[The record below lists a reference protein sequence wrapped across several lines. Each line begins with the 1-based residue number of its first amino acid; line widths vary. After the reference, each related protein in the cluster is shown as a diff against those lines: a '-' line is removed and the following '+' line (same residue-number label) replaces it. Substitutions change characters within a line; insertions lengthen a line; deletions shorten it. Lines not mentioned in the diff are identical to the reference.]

1 MQHLHPIEQR
11 VLSAIDD
18 DGLLKALA
26 ELVSIPSLDGTA
38 AENEAQEAVAAL
50 LQSQSMTVDRW
61 EIDLPRLY
69 AHPDC
74 SWEVPRERAL
84 GVVGLLGED
93 RGGRSLIF
101 NGHVDV
107 VPAGDRRLWRS
118 DPWQATIVN
127 GRVYGRGALDMKG
140 GLCCAIFAARAI
152 MAAGVRLRGRLLIQS
167 VIGEEDGG
175 LGTLATILRG
185 HTADAAI
192 VAEPTELKVA
202 PAQAG
207 AHNFRLTVY
216 GAAAHGCVRE
226 EGVSA
231 IEKFAPLHQAIIT
244 LERARNERLRAAD
257 SSGLFSR
264 YRTPNAICIGVVR
277 AGEWASSEAEQ
288 LVAEGRYGIGV
299 GEDPAVA
306 RAELEQ
312 TVAAAAAQDPW
323 LRDHPPTLEW
333 WGGRFD
339 PASTPMDSPVVQT
352 LAACDQAVRGTPAT
366 FEGMT
371 YGADM
376 RLLVN
381 VGGIPTVLYGPG
393 DVRDA
398 HRPNESVAIADLQT
412 ATRVL
417 ALTALRF
424 CGYDEE

>member
-1 MQHLHPIEQR
+1 MLNSVEQR
-11 VLSAIDD
+11 VLTAIDA
-18 DGLLKALA
+18 DGLLRALA
-26 ELVSIPSLDGTA
+26 MLVGIPSLGGTA
-38 AENEAQEAVAAL
+38 AEHEAQDAVASL
-50 LQSQSMTVDRW
+50 LGEQGMIVDRW
-61 EIDLPRLY
+61 EIDLPRLST
-69 AHPDC
+69 HPDC
-74 SWEVPRERAL
+74 SWEIQRDRAI
-84 GVVGLLGED
+84 GVVGILGED

-107 VPAGDRRLWRS
+107 VPAGDRQRWRS
-118 DPWQATIVN
+118 DPWQATIAD

-152 MAAGVRLRGRLLIQS
+152 AAAGARLRGRLIVQS

-231 IEKFAPLHQAIIT
+231 IEKFAPLHQAILD
-244 LERARNERLRAAD
+244 LERRRNDRLRATD
-257 SSGLFSR
+257 SSGLFAR
-264 YRTPNAICIGVVR
+264 YRTPNAICIGTVR

-288 LVAEGRYGIGV
+288 LIAEGRYGIGI
-299 GEDPAVA
+299 GEDPAAA

-312 TVAAAAAQDPW
+312 AIAAAAAQDPW
-323 LRDHPPTLEW
+323 LRAHPPTLEW

-339 PASTPMDSPVVQT
+339 PASTPLDAPIVQT
-352 LAACDQAVRGTPAT
+352 IAACDQTIRGALAI

-376 RLLVN
+376 RLLTN
-381 VGGIPTVLYGPG
+381 VAGIPTVLYGPG

-398 HRPNESVAIADLQT
+398 HRPNESVAIADLLT

>member
-1 MQHLHPIEQR
+1 MCELHLIEQR
-11 VLSAIDD
+11 VLAAIDD
-18 DGLLKALA
+18 AGLLEALTM
-26 ELVSIPSLDGTA
+26 LVGIPSLDGTA
-38 AENEAQEAVAAL
+38 AENDMQMAVASL
-50 LQSQSMTVDRW
+50 LTAAGLKVDCW
-61 EIDLPRLY
+61 DIDLPQVY
-69 AHPDC
+69 AHPAC
-74 SWEVPRERAL
+74 SWEVARERAL
-84 GVVGLLGED
+84 GVVGILGAD
-93 RGGRSLIF
+93 RGGQSLIL

-107 VPAGDRRLWRS
+107 VPAGDRRFWHS
-118 DPWQATIVN
+118 DPWQATIAN
-127 GRVYGRGALDMKG
+127 GRIYGRGTLDMKG

-152 MAAGVRLRGRLLIQS
+152 AAAGVRLRGRLLIQS

-185 HTADAAI
+185 YTADAAI

-231 IEKFAPLHQAIIT
+231 IEKFIPLHQAILT
-244 LERARNERLRAAD
+244 LERTRNERLRATD
-257 SSGLFSR
+257 SSALFAR
-264 YRTPNAICIGVVR
+264 YRTPNAICIGTVR
-277 AGEWASSEAEQ
+277 AGDWASSEAEC

-299 GEDPAVA
+299 GEDPAIA
-306 RAELEQ
+306 RTELEQ
-312 TVAAAAAQDPW
+312 TIATAAALDPW
-323 LRDHPPTLEW
+323 LREHPPLLEW

-339 PASTPMDSPVVQT
+339 PASTPIDAPIVQT
-352 LAACDQAVRGTPAT
+352 LADCDQMIRGAPAT

-381 VGGIPTVLYGPG
+381 VAGIPTVLYGPG
-393 DVRDA
+393 NVRDA
-398 HRPNESVAIADLQT
+398 HRPNESVAIADLRT
-412 ATRVL
+412 ATRVF

>member
-1 MQHLHPIEQR
+1 MHHLNHTEQR
-11 VLSAIDD
+11 VLAAIDEA
-18 DGLLKALA
+18 GLLETLA
-26 ELVSIPSLDGTA
+26 RLVSIPSLDGTA
-38 AENEAQEAVAAL
+38 AENEAQEVVAEL
-50 LQSQSMTVDRW
+50 LAAQGMTVDRW
-61 EIDLPRLY
+61 EIDLPALS
-69 AHPDC
+69 AHPAC
-74 SWEVPRERAL
+74 SWEVPRERGL
-84 GVVGLLGED
+84 GVVGSLGAD

-107 VPAGDRRLWRS
+107 VPAGDRRYWRS
-118 DPWQATIVN
+118 DPWQATVID

-152 MAAGVRLRGRLLIQS
+152 AAAGVRLRGRLLIQS

-192 VAEPTELKVA
+192 VAEPTELKIA

-207 AHNFRLTVY
+207 AHNFRLTVF

-231 IEKFAPLHQAIIT
+231 IEKFIPLHQAILA
-244 LERARNERLRAAD
+244 LERTRNERLRLND
-257 SSGLFSR
+257 PTGLFAR
-264 YRTPNAICIGVVR
+264 YRTPNAICIGIVR

-288 LVAEGRYGIGV
+288 LIAEGRYGIGV
-299 GEDPAVA
+299 GEDPDMA
-306 RAELEQ
+306 RTELVQ
-312 TVAAAAAQDPW
+312 TIMAAATNDPW
-323 LRDHPPTLEW
+323 LRDHPPQLEW

-339 PASTPMDSPVVQT
+339 PASTPLDAPIVQT
-352 LAACDQAVRGTPAT
+352 LATCDQTVRGTPPV

-376 RLLVN
+376 RLLSN
-381 VGGIPTVLYGPG
+381 VAGIPTVLYGPG

-398 HRPNESVAIADLQT
+398 HRPNESVAIDDLLT
-412 ATRVL
+412 ATRVF

>member
-1 MQHLHPIEQR
+1 MRNLNQTEQR
-11 VLSAIDD
+11 VLASIDEA
-18 DGLLKALA
+18 GLLEALA
-26 ELVSIPSLDGTA
+26 TLVSIPSLDGTD
-38 AENEAQEAVAAL
+38 AENDAQLAVAAL
-50 LQSQSMTVDRW
+50 LDTPGIAVDCW
-61 EIDLPRLY
+61 EIDLPQVY
-69 AHPDC
+69 SHPAC
-74 SWEVPRERAL
+74 SWEVARKRAL
-84 GVVGLLGED
+84 GVVGILGAD
-93 RGGRSLIF
+93 RGGRSLIL

-107 VPAGDRRLWRS
+107 VPAGDRRFWRS
-118 DPWQATIVN
+118 DPWQATIAE

-152 MAAGVRLRGRLLIQS
+152 AAAGIQLRGRLLIQS

-192 VAEPTELKVA
+192 VAEPTELKIA

-231 IEKFAPLHQAIIT
+231 IEKFVPLHQAILA
-244 LERARNERLRAAD
+244 LERARNDRLRATDPA
-257 SSGLFSR
+257 GLFAR

-288 LVAEGRYGIGV
+288 LVAEGRYGIGI
-299 GEDPAVA
+299 GEDPATA

-312 TVAAAAAQDPW
+312 AIAAAAAQDPW
-323 LRDHPPTLEW
+323 LRAHPPTLEW

-339 PASTPMDSPVVQT
+339 PASTPLDASIVQT
-352 LAACDQAVRGTPAT
+352 LADCDQAVRELPAR

-381 VGGIPTVLYGPG
+381 VAGIPTVLYGPG

-398 HRPNESVAIADLQT
+398 HRPNESVAIADLLT
-412 ATRVL
+412 ATRVF

>member
-1 MQHLHPIEQR
+1 MPQLHDIEQR
-11 VLSAIDD
+11 VLAAIDD
-18 DGLLKALA
+18 AGLLETLA
-26 ELVSIPSLDGTA
+26 KLVSIPSLDGTA
-38 AENEAQEAVAAL
+38 AENDAQEFVADL
-50 LQSQSMTVDRW
+50 LAAQGMAVDRW
-61 EIDLPRLY
+61 EIDLPQLY
-69 AHPDC
+69 AHPAC

-84 GVVGLLGED
+84 GVVGIFGD
-93 RGGRSLIF
+93 HRGGRSLIF

-107 VPAGDRRLWRS
+107 VPAGDRRHWRS
-118 DPWQATIVN
+118 DPWQATIAD
-127 GRVYGRGALDMKG
+127 GRVFGRGALDMKG

-152 MAAGVRLRGRLLIQS
+152 AAAGVRLRGRLLIQS

-175 LGTLATILRG
+175 LGTLAAILRG

-231 IEKFAPLHQAIIT
+231 IEKFAPLHQAILD
-244 LERARNERLRAAD
+244 LERRRNERLRAAD
-257 SSGLFSR
+257 PSGLFAR
-264 YRTPNAICIGVVR
+264 YRTPNAICIGIVR

-288 LVAEGRYGIGV
+288 LVAEGRYGIGI

-312 TVAAAAAQDPW
+312 AIAAAAMQDPW
-323 LRDHPPTLEW
+323 LRAHPPTLEW

-339 PASTPMDSPVVQT
+339 PASTPLAAPIVQT
-352 LAACDQAVRGTPAT
+352 LAACDQAIRGAPAT

-381 VGGIPTVLYGPG
+381 VAGIPTVLYGPG

-412 ATRVL
+412 ATRVF